1 MTVQSMDSQKRS
13 DLKALALYMLLCAQI
28 KKKKLDIN
36 VKDLLLF

>member
-1 MTVQSMDSQKRS
+1 MTVQSMDSQKWS

-28 KKKKLDIN
+28 KKKLDIN